1 MPNFCQLHGTNFPL
15 RFVLMRQWIII
26 TNVLLFL
33 PVLMLFC
40 WWLHLLNIIHSFVH
54 IYICSCWVC
63 VRKNIHDNISRPRSM
78 PRLQASGVQ
87 IMKICRRQNGITWN
101 ECLSTKILSMYND
114 IIYLRIY
121 RSSQSRSSVIEVSE
135 VCQLDRRVC
144 PHTKAS
150 IKEVSILTN
159 LINNVF
165 SMPGENEETRNACIS
180 NSMFFRRAWATIKE
194 LGLLHS
200 QR

>member
-1 MPNFCQLHGTNFPL
+1 
-15 RFVLMRQWIII
+15 
-26 TNVLLFL
+26 
-33 PVLMLFC
+33 
-40 WWLHLLNIIHSFVH
+40 
-54 IYICSCWVC
+54 
-63 VRKNIHDNISRPRSM
+63 
-78 PRLQASGVQ
+78 
-87 IMKICRRQNGITWN
+87 
-101 ECLSTKILSMYND
+101 MYND

-135 VCQLDRRVC
+135 VSEVCQLDRRVR

-180 NSMFFRRAWATIKE
+180 NSMFFRRA
-194 LGLLHS
+194 
-200 QR
+200 